1 MFSLPT
7 TNVVEYQ
14 DAIVECKRV
23 LHKYRRE
30 SKERKCESEERK
42 CAISNYIH
50 KHFPALYPIV
60 EEYLYLID
68 NENSSITVF
77 LPLVEHGSLANATIK
92 GKFTLDDLKT
102 RSGTMFN
109 TMGHGNIR
117 VFVHDNVLYAN
128 NTPISK
134 NVMLQNGIIL
144 I

>member
-7 TNVVEYQ
+7 TNVVDTTVDCIEK
-14 DAIVECKRV
+14 VECNT
-23 LHKYRRE
+23 HK
-30 SKERKCESEERK
+30 SII
-42 CAISNYIH
+42 AHYIR
-50 KHFPALYPIV
+50 KHFPALYPTA
-60 EEYLYLID
+60 EEYLID

-77 LPLVEHGSLANATIK
+77 LPLVEHGTLANATIR
-92 GKFTLDDLKT
+92 GKFTIEDLKT

-109 TMGHGNIR
+109 TMGNGNIR
-117 VFVHDNVLYAN
+117 VFVYDNVLYAN